1 MSFQSTPPQG
11 GRPTM
16 VNKPFMGI
24 WVSIHAPTRGATD
37 RDALVCGTD
46 QFQSTPPQGGD
57 LVERCSLSKPLVS
70 IHAPTRG
77 ATQCRC
83 RHRPCIDVSIHAPTR
98 GATLYITISLIRDR
112 YGSYFANLP
121 LSAKNLAGANSLF
134 PPISFCIR
142 QCECPNGY
150 VTHSVR
156 TI

>member
-1 MSFQSTPPQG
+1 MFQSTPPQG
-11 GRPTM
+11 GRPRHRSYLHT
-16 VNKPFMGI
+16 
-24 WVSIHAPTRGATD
+24 SAR
-37 RDALVCGTD
+37 
-46 QFQSTPPQGGD
+46 FQSTPPQGG
-57 LVERCSLSKPLVS
+57 
-70 IHAPTRG
+70 
-77 ATQCRC
+77 
-83 RHRPCIDVSIHAPTR
+83 RPISALMPNCTASFNPRPHKGGDKNWQSQFDITNVSIHAPTR

-121 LSAKNLAGANSLF
+121 LSAKNSAGANSLF